1 MVQKNGKHN
10 FCFTIVSD
18 RKYLNKRE
26 YLYLNSFVSSCNCQ
40 GMHVAVEKKTVIS
53 NVYNDNNDIYF
64 ISGKKKIQ
72 IIHPV
77 LYLP

>member
-1 MVQKNGKHN
+1 
-10 FCFTIVSD
+10 
-18 RKYLNKRE
+18 
-26 YLYLNSFVSSCNCQ
+26 
-40 GMHVAVEKKTVIS
+40 MHVAVEKETVIS